1 MQTAPLP
8 DTQAPVELV
17 ETVRAL
23 KRWTPYRL
31 CWGAFRPTNPA
42 DTLTGADYDKRKFNR
57 ALRAGYVC
65 FIL

>member
-8 DTQAPVELV
+8 DVQTPAELV

-23 KRWTPYRL
+23 KRWAPYRL
-31 CWGAFRPTNPA
+31 CWGAFRPTDLA
-42 DTLTGADYDKRKFNR
+42 DAMTGADYDKRKFNR
-57 ALRAGYVC
+57 ALRAGYVG